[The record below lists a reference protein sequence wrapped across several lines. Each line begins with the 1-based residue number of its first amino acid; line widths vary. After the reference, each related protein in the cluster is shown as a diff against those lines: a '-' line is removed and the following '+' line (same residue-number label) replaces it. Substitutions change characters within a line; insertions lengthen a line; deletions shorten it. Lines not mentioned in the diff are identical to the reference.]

1 MIAVQDSAE
10 ASLTAYVEP
19 FVILLILIINACVG
33 VWQESNAEKAL
44 EALKEMQV
52 SQALWVS
59 FAKSVE
65 NGSIFACLGSNLP
78 KHLLLKRITV
88 DLHPA
93 CSPTCLDL
101 QSDTAKV
108 IRNGGEHI
116 NGLLAKELVPGD
128 IVELRVGDKVPADM
142 RILKLHTSAL
152 RVEQSSLTGE
162 SVSVLKS
169 AHAVADASCELQV
182 LRQP

>member
-1 MIAVQDSAE
+1 V
-10 ASLTAYVEP
+10 
-19 FVILLILIINACVG
+19 
-33 VWQESNAEKAL
+33 
-44 EALKEMQV
+44 
-52 SQALWVS
+52 
-59 FAKSVE
+59 
-65 NGSIFACLGSNLP
+65 
-78 KHLLLKRITV
+78 
-88 DLHPA
+88 
-93 CSPTCLDL
+93 
-101 QSDTAKV
+101 
-108 IRNGGEHI
+108 

-182 LRQP
+182 LTWESGILYTGNSALLACVD